1 MHRNVTTTLLKTMS
15 KKILLSLFI
24 AGILFSSCNSTGC
37 YENMDVLV
45 YCNFYQLSDKA
56 AVSVDSIT
64 VWGVGSDSLIYDN
77 QTLSQ
82 IALELNPKSE
92 KTQYVIQTVQ
102 KGYTFIDTLSLYHT
116 NQPWFQSMNCG
127 CRVNSTLDSCK
138 TEGSIIQSTVIV
150 NPKVNINQTKN
161 VILYL

>member
-1 MHRNVTTTLLKTMS
+1 MHRNAINTLLKKMS
-15 KKILLSLFI
+15 KKILLPLFI
-24 AGILFSSCNSTGC
+24 AGILFSSCSSTGC
-37 YENMDVLV
+37 YDNMNVLV
-45 YCNFYQLSDKA
+45 YCNFYQFSDKA

-77 QTLSQ
+77 ETLNQ
-82 IALELNPKSE
+82 LALELNPKSE
-92 KTQYVIQTVQ
+92 ETQYVIQAVQ
-102 KGYTFIDTLSLYHT
+102 NGYTSIDTLSLYYT
-116 NQPWFQSMNCG
+116 NQPWFQSMDCG

-138 TEGSIIQSTVIV
+138 TEGSIVQSTVIV